1 MNRATTAI
9 VVILAGLALWL
20 VADHEKR
27 LDKLESGAAEVHSWT
42 DRQAAWDSALR
53 SKVRECANSNY
64 DFGAF
69 RQCLSSTLEH
79 SPYPL

>member
-27 LDKLESGAAEVHSWT
+27 LDKLESGAAAIQV
-42 DRQAAWDSALR
+42 A
-53 SKVRECANSNY
+53 
-64 DFGAF
+64 
-69 RQCLSSTLEH
+69 
-79 SPYPL
+79 